1 QRTHQAG
8 IRLRR
13 RCGAVLRERS
23 GRASRCDARRRERVP
38 RQHGRRR
45 ARRTRARTRTDRL
58 MTNDVRDALQTLVD
72 GVEDGRTLQEMVE
85 ASPLAVLVA
94 NDHGSFVMA
103 NAVASE
109 LTGYSLSEL
118 RNLSLW
124 QITPDVL
131 EREAEILWRAF
142 LQQREQF
149 GTYRL
154 IKKN

>member
-1 QRTHQAG
+1 
-8 IRLRR
+8 
-13 RCGAVLRERS
+13 
-23 GRASRCDARRRERVP
+23 
-38 RQHGRRR
+38 
-45 ARRTRARTRTDRL
+45 
-58 MTNDVRDALQTLVD
+58 MTTDVRDALQTLIA
-72 GVEDGRTLQEMVE
+72 GVQDGRSLHEMVE

-103 NAVASE
+103 NAIASA

-154 IKKN
+154 ITKNGQTIVTSYAARTNVVRGYHVSVLGNPT